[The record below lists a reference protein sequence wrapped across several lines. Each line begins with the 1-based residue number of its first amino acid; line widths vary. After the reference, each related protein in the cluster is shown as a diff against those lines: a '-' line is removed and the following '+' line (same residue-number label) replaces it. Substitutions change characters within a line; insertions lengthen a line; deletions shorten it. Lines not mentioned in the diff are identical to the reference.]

1 MHTCQSSVA
10 NMSNNISAKQSV
22 ALDIGVIG
30 AGIAGLSAAIGL
42 CRAGH
47 RVEVCFGTAADWFD
61 QNE

>member
-1 MHTCQSSVA
+1 
-10 NMSNNISAKQSV
+10 MSNNISAKQSV